1 MKKEGETLNKENI
14 MLLNQLVKTLE
25 EVGAKLEEFYDKK
38 DIENFNKTK
47 KFILGIQEKISEVV
61 T

>member
-1 MKKEGETLNKENI
+1 MEKEGETLNKENI